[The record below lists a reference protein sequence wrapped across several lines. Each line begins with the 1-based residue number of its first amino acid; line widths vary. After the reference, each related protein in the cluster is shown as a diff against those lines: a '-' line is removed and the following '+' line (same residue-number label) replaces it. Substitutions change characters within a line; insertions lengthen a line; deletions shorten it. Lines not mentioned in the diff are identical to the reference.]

1 MNFEDNFDKIIRRK
15 AEEAEFPYEESN
27 WDKLATLRGDQPAAR
42 VVKNSWKNF
51 LLPAAALLIV
61 GGLFLSWYFS
71 PIQRTG
77 AAFSLPESPLP
88 AASEQSFKEI
98 SILPVPHSEAPAAPA
113 TMALHPLIKDKNH
126 RTGPSISQLTHVSE
140 LLPASLVPTAA
151 EFYSNEPLKVHVE
164 QTPNQ
169 TPSQLPLQNDTG
181 YHFITGQAV
190 QPELPEPPLT
200 PSSAVPPIRNEIVL
214 PLQERPLSENPLTFQ
229 WLASKQAIL
238 QYQVDDREV
247 IPKIMPLLRESE
259 DYVSKSK
266 NFTYSAYAGVHYG
279 LGWSG
284 VTSGSKEGAGINYF
298 GGVDFH
304 YALNK
309 KINLSAGLQYYNFS
323 NILNP
328 YYTAE
333 KREYGFGYT
342 QAFTSVTTDQLM
354 YLAIPL
360 KAGFEIT
367 PIMRA
372 GLGINSAYLLAAHTR
387 VDTYGVADGMR
398 AEVSSTGSKTIY
410 EGTRSLNLMGTAF
423 LEIRLTDYF
432 SAFSELQYGFTD
444 LFKNYKHSDKRQ
456 NSSGLRLGLNYY
468 FGKK

>member
-1 MNFEDNFDKIIRRK
+1 MNFEDNFDKIIRQK

-27 WDKLATLRGDQPAAR
+27 WEKLATLRGDHSAAR
-42 VVKNSWKNF
+42 VVKTSWKNF

-71 PIQRTG
+71 PIQQTD

-88 AASEQSFKEI
+88 EASEQSLKEI
-98 SILPVPHSEAPAAPA
+98 SMLPAPHSDVSA
-113 TMALHPLIKDKNH
+113 TMALHPLTKEKNN
-126 RTGPSISQLTHVSE
+126 RTGPSIAQLTHVSE
-140 LLPASLVPTAA
+140 LLPASFVPTAA
-151 EFYSNEPLKVHVE
+151 EFDSNEPLKALGE
-164 QTPNQ
+164 QTPDQ

-181 YHFITGQAV
+181 YHFITGQAI
-190 QPELPEPPLT
+190 QPELPEPPPTL
-200 PSSAVPPIRNEIVL
+200 SSAVPPILNEIVL
-214 PLQERPLSENPLTFQ
+214 PLQERPLSENPLPFQ
-229 WLASKQAIL
+229 WLASKQAVL
-238 QYQVDDREV
+238 QYQVDEREV
-247 IPKIMPLLRESE
+247 ILKIMPLPRESE

-279 LGWSG
+279 LGWSSL
-284 VTSGSKEGAGINYF
+284 TSGSKEGAGINYF
-298 GGVDFH
+298 GGADFH

-387 VDTYGVADGMR
+387 IDTYGVADGIR
-398 AEVSSTGSKTIY
+398 AEVSSTGSKSIY

-444 LFKNYKHSDKRQ
+444 LFKNYKYSDKRQ
-456 NSSGLRLGLNYY
+456 TSSGLRLGLNYY